1 MPPASSES
9 LGTQN
14 LSFPDQKSTGFQS
27 CSQHFPATWPW
38 VSFNLS
44 GCLFPLL
51 SETDAE
57 PIAQLCWE
65 DPVTETAQS
74 AFRLCP
80 AVDRG
85 SIPVSC
91 CFYYERP
98 CAAWT
103 EREKGESGNNQR
115 SHPGKGVQWAPHR
128 WDGGGLRTNFPPG
141 AWGG

>member
-14 LSFPDQKSTGFQS
+14 LSFPDQKSAGFQS

-38 VSFNLS
+38 VSFSLS

-57 PIAQLCWE
+57 PTAQLCSE

-74 AFRLCP
+74 AFRRCP

-85 SIPVSC
+85 SIPVSR
-91 CFYYERP
+91 CFYCERP

-103 EREKGESGNNQR
+103 ERERRESQETIREVTQERESSGL
-115 SHPGKGVQWAPHR
+115 PI
-128 WDGGGLRTNFPPG
+128 GGMG
-141 AWGG
+141 AV